1 MEDETLIEREIFDIL
16 FRSQAVTRC
25 IPPDSPA
32 QGKKLT
38 LRANCNEAESGQI
51 FGQVCCTKLSPGL
64 GAYWKVGAGTKIR
77 IASTIGL
84 LSRGMLPNCADAL
97 SVLSRLPSPI

>member
-51 FGQVCCTKLSPGL
+51 FWPGVL
-64 GAYWKVGAGTKIR
+64 HQTVTWAGCI
-77 IASTIGL
+77 L
-84 LSRGMLPNCADAL
+84 ESR
-97 SVLSRLPSPI
+97 SRHQD

>member
-1 MEDETLIEREIFDIL
+1 MKPK
-16 FRSQAVTRC
+16 AVRF
-25 IPPDSPA
+25 
-32 QGKKLT
+32 
-38 LRANCNEAESGQI
+38 

-97 SVLSRLPSPI
+97 SVLSRLSSPI